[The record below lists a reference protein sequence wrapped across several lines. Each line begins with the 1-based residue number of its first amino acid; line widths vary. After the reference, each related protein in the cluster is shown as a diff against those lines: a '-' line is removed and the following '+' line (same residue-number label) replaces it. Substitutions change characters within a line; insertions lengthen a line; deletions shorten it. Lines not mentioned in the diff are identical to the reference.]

1 MNRIISR
8 SILRLA
14 VIAFL
19 ATQPMIN
26 LAAVGPISPERIVQ
40 IADMLPERPAGF
52 GIPCSNREAWNPLAA
67 QFAKQV
73 SQASSDLERPIPPW
87 DNDAYL
93 EFTRSGDRTRGEN
106 LLRSRQGLLAP
117 LVLAECVEG
126 HGRFI
131 PRIAELL
138 DSLSA
143 QQSWTYPAHDP
154 KLDSFGGRRQFVE
167 LNSAQLANSIAE
179 TLYLLG
185 DRLPNSTRTNAMRA
199 LEYHVFSP
207 MRRAYETGAGESW
220 FPMQSNW
227 IPFCL
232 NGVTSAALAV
242 LQNPH
247 DRALF
252 VAGAEHYYTNYL
264 AGFPKDGYAVEG
276 IGYWDYGMT
285 AFSELREIIWQSTK
299 GGVDLFQNPFVR
311 QIALFGLQ
319 FQMQPD
325 VVADFGDAP
334 FNERPSRP
342 LIAYLENV
350 FGPVD
355 PLAQKATDLDKLPPV
370 GDLVF
375 DVMTSFP
382 IRSQISPS
390 VQERESLESM
400 ALRTYYPISKV
411 LVCRPA
417 NSRQLAITI
426 KAGGNTTHSHNDIG
440 SFTIG
445 QGHTQPLGDPG
456 GPNFYT
462 ADTFSS
468 RRLESPLLNSYGH
481 PVPMIGGHLQL
492 DATKVN
498 ASVMTTSFHSDIDSI
513 TFDITSAYDDPQLRR
528 LERSMSYSR
537 QGSGAIDIKD
547 KFELSSP
554 TDVEE
559 ALPTHGTWEQIDS
572 KTIEFTMKDQR
583 LRVDID
589 APYPIAI
596 TAKNINAYDNSFTR
610 VAIMVKMQSSGTITL
625 HFTPVP

>member
-1 MNRIISR
+1 MKRMTR
-8 SILRLA
+8 HTILRLA
-14 VIAFL
+14 AITFL
-19 ATQPMIN
+19 VTQPFIN
-26 LAAVGPISPERIVQ
+26 RAAVGPVSSERIRQ
-40 IADMLPERPAGF
+40 IADMLPERAAGF
-52 GIPCSNREAWNPLAA
+52 GIPCSDRKTWNALASK
-67 QFAKQV
+67 FANQV
-73 SQASSDLERPIPPW
+73 RQASSDLQKPIPPW

-93 EFTRSGDRTRGEN
+93 EFTKSGDRIRGEN

-126 HGRFI
+126 RGRFVA
-131 PRIAELL
+131 RIAELL

-154 KLDSFGGRRQFVE
+154 KLDSFNGRRQFVE

-185 DRLPNSTRTNAMRA
+185 DSLPNSTRKNAMGA

-207 MRRAYETGAGESW
+207 MRQAYETGTGESW
-220 FPMQSNW
+220 FQMQSNW
-227 IPFCL
+227 IPVCL
-232 NGVTSAALAV
+232 NGVTGAALAV

-247 DRALF
+247 DRAIF
-252 VAGAEHYYTNYL
+252 VAGAEHFYANYL

-276 IGYWDYGMT
+276 IGYWNFGMT
-285 AFSELREIIWQSTK
+285 AFSELREIIWQSTN
-299 GGVDLFQNPFVR
+299 GRLDLFENPFVR
-311 QIALFGLQ
+311 QIALFGLK
-319 FQMQPD
+319 FQMKPD

-334 FNERPSRP
+334 FGERPSYP
-342 LIAYLENV
+342 LIAYLGDV

-355 PLAQKATDLDKLPPV
+355 PLAQKVTDLDKLPSV

-382 IRSQISPS
+382 IRSQISRGD
-390 VQERESLESM
+390 QQGESLESM

-417 NSRQLAITI
+417 DPRQLAITI

-440 SFTIG
+440 SFSIG
-445 QGHTQPLGDPG
+445 QGYTQPLGDPG

-462 ADTFSS
+462 AETFSS
-468 RRLESPLLNSYGH
+468 QRLESPLLNSYGH

-498 ASVMTTSFHSDIDSI
+498 ASVTKTSFSPDVDSI
-513 TFDITSAYDDPQLRR
+513 SFDLTSAYDDPQLQH
-528 LERSMSYSR
+528 LERSMRYSR
-537 QGSGAIDIKD
+537 QGSGAIDITD
-547 KFELSSP
+547 KFDFSAP
-554 TDVEE
+554 TEVEE
-559 ALPTHGTWEQIDS
+559 ALTTHGAWEQIDS
-572 KTIEFTMKDQR
+572 RTIQFTMKDQR
-583 LRVDID
+583 LRVEID
-589 APYPIAI
+589 APSPIAI
-596 TAKNINAYDNSFTR
+596 AVKNITAYGNSFTR
-610 VAIMVKMQSSGTITL
+610 VAVMVKMQSSGAVTL